1 MPASDDF
8 YALLSGLLRQTALN
22 PDAPPDIPLNHWSIE
37 SKERRL
43 LENLQAALAA
53 LQSGNQNG
61 PPQAKESEQRYRNIF
76 EIAGD
81 GLIIHDLEAGLVI
94 EANPAACAMY
104 GYATDE
110 FIGQPLTSIIHPDG
124 SNQFT
129 KYIQAVQSQG
139 VSIAQ
144 QVHMRRDGSPF
155 YVELSGTVYMDQGRA
170 YLLSVIRDVSQRVH
184 SEQLLQE
191 RVEAHTREQST
202 LLEIS
207 QTLASALEL
216 KPGLILDQLRV
227 IIDYTHAGL
236 FTLDDSTL
244 TALAMRGPQPLDQT
258 MPFQI
263 RLQRPEALKMLFNER
278 RPTRIANVQSSD
290 PPARFLRSLLDE
302 QGSMLLEGVQS
313 WMWVPLAIK
322 GGVIGA
328 IGVAHSEQNFFT
340 SHHAGLAL
348 TVANQAAITMVNAEL
363 YKNAQVLATFQERQR
378 LAQNLHDAVNQSL
391 FSAGLIAE
399 VLPRLW
405 EQDPDEGRRSL
416 EDLRRLTR
424 GAQADMRLLL
434 AELRPSTLTDAEL
447 VDLLRLLGN
456 ALAGRTNIPINVTV
470 TGQDALQEQITLPAD
485 VQVGLY
491 RLCQEGL
498 NNIAKHAGASRVDIQ
513 LQYDT
518 GEFELR
524 IRDDGRGF
532 NPQQTPPGHYGLS
545 MMRER
550 ATAIGATLTITSRPG
565 QGTEIIIRW
574 VETREQKDGK

>member
-94 EANPAACAMY
+94 EANPVACAMY

-550 ATAIGATLTITSRPG
+550 AKAIGATLTITSRPG